1 MMQKTLDFP
10 TYFTTLRDNMERTL
24 DPSFQTVRNV
34 SVNDRLTALHAW
46 FDSLA
51 EQKLL
56 GVIPIGGSTLHSHEH
71 RLLFS
76 VPRFDRTA
84 LDDWWNY
91 ALALQKTL
99 VHPDPSH
106 QFSLISLILVC
117 GSCEPAALRRLTWRS
132 SSVNYHS
139 PQSGWSEIR
148 FAVIDASTGK
158 ISANRAAAPLVTLLR
173 PVQP

>member
-1 MMQKTLDFP
+1 MEKTLDFP
-10 TYFTTLRDNMERTL
+10 TYFTTLRDNVERTL
-24 DPSFQTVRNV
+24 DPTFQTVRNV
-34 SVNDRLTALHAW
+34 SVSGRLTALHAW
-46 FDSLA
+46 FDSIA

-56 GVIPIGGSTLHSHEH
+56 GVIPVGGSTLHSHEH

-76 VPRFDRTA
+76 VPHFDRAA

-99 VHPDPSH
+99 VCPDASH

-117 GSCEPAALRRLTWRS
+117 NSCDSAALRRLTWRS
-132 SSVNYHS
+132 SNVNYHD
-139 PQSGWSEIR
+139 PENGWSEVR

-158 ISANRAAAPLVTLLR
+158 ISGNRAAAPLITLLR
-173 PVQP
+173 PAQP